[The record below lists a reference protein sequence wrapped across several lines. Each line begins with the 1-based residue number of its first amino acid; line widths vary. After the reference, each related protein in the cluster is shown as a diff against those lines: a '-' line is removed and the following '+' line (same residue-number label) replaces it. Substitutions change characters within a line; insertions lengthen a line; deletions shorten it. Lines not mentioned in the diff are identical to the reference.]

1 MLPAASAPALFW
13 PQRLLRDGLAWLPI
27 VALYVGA
34 YHAQKSAAYNG
45 HMLVVLAVALLP
57 ELVARPQ
64 KLPVRDEAPAPAGPS
79 VEVQ

>member
-1 MLPAASAPALFW
+1 
-13 PQRLLRDGLAWLPI
+13 
-27 VALYVGA
+27 
-34 YHAQKSAAYNG
+34 
-45 HMLVVLAVALLP
+45 VLAEALLP